1 LIIVLQV
8 FKNAFNRGKNV
19 KRYVHIF
26 V

>member
-8 FKNAFNRGKNV
+8 FKNAFNRDKNV
-19 KRYVHIF
+19 KRYMF